1 MENDQ
6 GWDSHMQAQ
15 GLSVYFINNAYFP
28 CTFSECTEL
37 LGALI

>member
-6 GWDSHMQAQ
+6 GWDSHMQVQ
-15 GLSVYFINNAYFP
+15 GLSVHFINNAHFHSA
-28 CTFSECTEL
+28 FSECTEL